1 MPEPNTSS
9 AATAATRSVAKVAA
23 LGNVVLG
30 CSVLICW
37 WWDLRLLEGATPA
50 LSSMSPA
57 CALMLLLLGLSLWAV
72 LPYPRSAAQ
81 RARFRSGQCL
91 AFLAATLGNWTLA
104 DCLFGVNGTNWPRMP
119 FPAAISS
126 VGLGLSVVLLNVSFR
141 VVCLAECV
149 AVMTGSRDGAYCHA
163 FSVSDYMVSSVPR
176 HTVKRFGS

>member
-1 MPEPNTSS
+1 
-9 AATAATRSVAKVAA
+9 
-23 LGNVVLG
+23 
-30 CSVLICW
+30 
-37 WWDLRLLEGATPA
+37 
-50 LSSMSPA
+50 
-57 CALMLLLLGLSLWAV
+57 MLLLLGLSLWAV